1 MEMEKPINTSL
12 PDQWDLDLREI
23 RFLILFWRQIAY

>member
-1 MEMEKPINTSL
+1 MEMEKLINTSL
-12 PDQWDLDLREI
+12 PDQWDLDLGGI